1 MMGLD
6 VNEIIAKD
14 KKKRNR
20 KSRGRRILYQILTF
34 SLCFVKLYLISML
47 QGVVTF
53 YAVEIEPNTTQMRLS
68 FFFGLLLISSIV
80 DNMNTPKSVAIGLQI
95 GLALTWA
102 CLGLNNDFIYS
113 TKQKDSE
120 YLLHP
125 LEDLAQIFSAGIIIV
140 NILQVYNWFMQK
152 YITTMLG
159 CYFLAQFLGYMTP
172 VPGKTST

>member
-20 KSRGRRILYQILTF
+20 TSKCQRILYQMLTF
-34 SLCFVKLYLISML
+34 FLCFVKLYLISIL

-53 YAVEIEPNTTQMRLS
+53 YAVEIEPNTVQMRLS
-68 FFFGLLLISSIV
+68 FFFGLLLIGSII
-80 DNMNTPKSVAIGLQI
+80 DNKYNPKSIAIGLQI

-102 CLGLNNDFIYS
+102 CLGLNNEFIYR
-113 TKQKDSE
+113 TKQKDSL

-125 LEDLAQIFSAGIIIV
+125 LEDLAQIFSAGIIVI
-140 NILQVYNWFMQK
+140 NIL
-152 YITTMLG
+152 
-159 CYFLAQFLGYMTP
+159 
-172 VPGKTST
+172 